1 MSQYILEETT
11 FKEGSFE
18 NVARRILKTQKKLG
32 KLKGVTV
39 STLSLSDSR
48 KNRLKSAGLF
58 SAVALSGAALAGAG
72 IVAGVGA
79 AKGASFGHKLNKIAY
94 SKSKTTKEKAI
105 SVAKH
110 GYYGAK
116 TEFQTVP
123 HKARMAKADALNK
136 VNSLEG
142 NKKKAVLGGA
152 AFAGASALSGGAIAA
167 GVALSKQ
174 QVIVEAK
181 FAYGTKLFHVY
192 NATKEEVEAKVD
204 KQILKVLTQ
213 AIAKL
218 KTAKEW
224 AVKESASPAFIQ
236 SAVLA
241 ESMLEEVLSSQL
253 QETFL
258 IETYILEDEEEGA
271 PGQLPEQKE
280 EDEELAEACIFEEDE
295 EDDDAEAPAEADDEE
310 LAEAYIFEEDEE
322 DDDAETPAEAD
333 DEEENDEELAEAYF
347 F

>member
-39 STLSLSDSR
+39 SALSLSDSR

-79 AKGASFGHKLNKIAY
+79 AKGAGFANKINKSAY
-94 SKSKTTKEKAI
+94 KSNTAKEKAAR
-105 SVAKH
+105 VAKM

-116 TEFQTVP
+116 TEFQTAP

-136 VNSLEG
+136 VDSLEG

-213 AIAKL
+213 AIA
-218 KTAKEW
+218 
-224 AVKESASPAFIQ
+224 
-236 SAVLA
+236 
-241 ESMLEEVLSSQL
+241 
-253 QETFL
+253 
-258 IETYILEDEEEGA
+258 
-271 PGQLPEQKE
+271 
-280 EDEELAEACIFEEDE
+280 
-295 EDDDAEAPAEADDEE
+295 
-310 LAEAYIFEEDEE
+310 
-322 DDDAETPAEAD
+322 
-333 DEEENDEELAEAYF
+333 
-347 F
+347 